1 MDLNKK
7 QMHCLLMGRRIVDQ
21 FYLDEDFNV
30 PDAKDDV
37 LKIIYGKA
45 EIHIDDVKTVES
57 YLRVSGRLYFHVLYS
72 PSRMEPRLDMLEGN
86 FPFEEMVYLD
96 GETGGNYFVSS
107 SRVEFMPSLVHSRK
121 LGIRAMVELEINCE
135 DIKDEEIKH
144 LELSQKDLEARYTDL
159 KMART
164 LSLYD
169 KDIKDTKQR
178 LTSLVREIDRC
189 IALLN
194 E

>member
-1 MDLNKK
+1 MTEEDKKLVSTFEGKLRHFMFLYDELKRENADLK
-7 QMHCLLMGRRIVDQ
+7 HLLTQ
-21 FYLDEDFNV
+21 
-30 PDAKDDV
+30 
-37 LKIIYGKA
+37 
-45 EIHIDDVKTVES
+45 
-57 YLRVSGRLYFHVLYS
+57 
-72 PSRMEPRLDMLEGN
+72 
-86 FPFEEMVYLD
+86 
-96 GETGGNYFVSS
+96 
-107 SRVEFMPSLVHSRK
+107 
-121 LGIRAMVELEINCE
+121 
-135 DIKDEEIKH
+135 KDEEIKH

>member
-1 MDLNKK
+1 LCRIWCEMTEEDKKLVSSFEGKLRHFMFLYDELKQENANLKRLLAQKDDEIK
-7 QMHCLLMGRRIVDQ
+7 QMD
-21 FYLDEDFNV
+21 
-30 PDAKDDV
+30 
-37 LKIIYGKA
+37 
-45 EIHIDDVKTVES
+45 
-57 YLRVSGRLYFHVLYS
+57 
-72 PSRMEPRLDMLEGN
+72 
-86 FPFEEMVYLD
+86 
-96 GETGGNYFVSS
+96 
-107 SRVEFMPSLVHSRK
+107 
-121 LGIRAMVELEINCE
+121 
-135 DIKDEEIKH
+135 
-144 LELSQKDLEARYTDL
+144 LSQKKLEAQYTDL